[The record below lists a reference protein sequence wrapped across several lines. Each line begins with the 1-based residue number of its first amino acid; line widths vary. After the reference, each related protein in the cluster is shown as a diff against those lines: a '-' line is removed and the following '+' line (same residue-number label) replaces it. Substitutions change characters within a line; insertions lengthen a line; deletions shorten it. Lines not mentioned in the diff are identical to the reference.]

1 MNNYVIGDSL
11 ISLIKPTVIKN
22 KQKKNIYCFGTIN
35 HLGKFQS
42 DTKCFCLWLS
52 LKMYGSLQSDS
63 L

>member
-11 ISLIKPTVIKN
+11 ISLIKPTVIKKKKKKHLLFREN
-22 KQKKNIYCFGTIN
+22 KSFGKIS
-35 HLGKFQS
+35 K
-42 DTKCFCLWLS
+42 WLP